1 MASSPSLGP
10 AAEIFSQVII
20 EANDNANGLL
30 SLSTSAVS
38 VEEQR
43 TEPFLYVNRTA
54 GSFGEVCQLILSYA
68 DCYIV
73 QKLEKPF
80 HHCFK
85 NSIRTCDAAICLFII
100 LLQVNGSKNTFPTI
114 SPYDSYC
121 DPQSRQLQTDITSE
135 SATER

>member
-20 EANDNANGLL
+20 ESNDNANGLL

-68 DCYIV
+68 DCFIV
-73 QKLEKPF
+73 QKLEKYF
-80 HHCFK
+80 HRFK
-85 NSIRTCDAAICLFII
+85 NSIRTCDAAIYVYSLF
-100 LLQVNGSKNTFPTI
+100 
-114 SPYDSYC
+114 YY
-121 DPQSRQLQTDITSE
+121 R
-135 SATER
+135 

>member
-54 GSFGEVCQLILSYA
+54 GSFGEVCQLILTYA
-68 DCYIV
+68 DCFIV
-73 QKLEKPF
+73 HKLE
-80 HHCFK
+80 FK
-85 NSIRTCDAAICLFII
+85 SAPVMRQYMSIHYSITGKW
-100 LLQVNGSKNTFPTI
+100 QQKYVP
-114 SPYDSYC
+114 
-121 DPQSRQLQTDITSE
+121 DIFTL
-135 SATER
+135 

>member
-20 EANDNANGLL
+20 ESNDNANGLL

-68 DCYIV
+68 DCFIV
-73 QKLEKPF
+73 QKLEKHF
-80 HHCFK
+80 HLCFK
-85 NSIRTCDAAICLFII
+85 NSIRTCDAAVHVYSLF
-100 LLQVNGSKNTFPTI
+100 F
-114 SPYDSYC
+114 Y
-121 DPQSRQLQTDITSE
+121 R
-135 SATER
+135 